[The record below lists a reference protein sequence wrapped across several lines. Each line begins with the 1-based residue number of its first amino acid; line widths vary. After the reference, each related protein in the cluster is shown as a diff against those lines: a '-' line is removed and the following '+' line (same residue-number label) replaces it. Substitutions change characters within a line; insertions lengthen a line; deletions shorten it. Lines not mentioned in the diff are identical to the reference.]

1 MTNALYAAPAQTVA
15 NAKAMRLSGY
25 RLLKISR
32 AVGDMSGAAW
42 GRNYDAK
49 MWIINWLE
57 QYCDYAM
64 TIDMPLWAATEHG
77 TQSRSWSPFKT
88 NVTIFSS

>member
-32 AVGDMSGAAW
+32 AVGDMSGAAAEVPAV
-42 GRNYDAK
+42 GEGKSVTLARV
-49 MWIINWLE
+49 
-57 QYCDYAM
+57 
-64 TIDMPLWAATEHG
+64 
-77 TQSRSWSPFKT
+77 
-88 NVTIFSS
+88 NVSLPI